1 MIQSIFLQKTNN
13 IFKIIMKIIKKF
25 TIHKLILSIINLKLF
40 IQENFNY
47 INSFFFNQRNMI
59 VS

>member
-47 INSFFFNQRNMI
+47 INSFFLTNET
-59 VS
+59 